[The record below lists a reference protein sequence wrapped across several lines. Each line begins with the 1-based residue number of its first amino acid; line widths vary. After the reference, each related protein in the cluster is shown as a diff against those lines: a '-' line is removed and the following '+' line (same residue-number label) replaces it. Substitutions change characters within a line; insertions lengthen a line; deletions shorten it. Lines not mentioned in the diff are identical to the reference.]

1 MERSMTGTRR
11 VVSAGEGPPREPPN
25 YTGAVY
31 GSLLAGSV
39 VVGAGAGAGGTY
51 DLSPLRL
58 AAVLVATGLVFW
70 LAHAYARLV
79 GRAHHAAFNWQEIR
93 WVVRREWPLFQAA
106 LPPAGAALLFGL
118 LGASDT
124 AAAWAALTVAIIEQ
138 VGWAT
143 FMTLRAGVSR
153 PQVLVSSLVYLVL
166 GLLIVALKAALH
178 H

>member
-1 MERSMTGTRR
+1 MTGARE
-11 VVSAGEGPPREPPN
+11 VDSAGEGLPRADRPN

-39 VVGAGAGAGGTY
+39 VVGAGAGAGGNY
-51 DLSPLRL
+51 YLSPLRL

-70 LAHAYARLV
+70 LAHGYARLV
-79 GRAHHAAFNWQEIR
+79 GEQVHHAALSWREIR
-93 WVVRREWPLFQAA
+93 WVARHEWPLFQTM
-106 LPPAGAALLFGL
+106 LPPVAAALLFGL
-118 LGASDT
+118 LGASDA
-124 AAAWAALTVAIIEQ
+124 AAAWAALTAAIIEQ

-143 FMTLRAGVSR
+143 FITLRTGASK
-153 PQVLVSSLVYLVL
+153 PLVLVSVLVYLVL